1 MRVFDWLVVGTIVT
15 CVLLWLGNFRFEV
28 HIVPIPPKNP
38 KRHIEGPREIEFGNK
53 SFRGYSLEGSRDD
66 KLSKL
71 HIVFSTGCNF
81 YQNWQSLLVFHSAM
95 VVNQPGYITRIAS
108 GCLEEEQKE
117 IFEQYKYRV
126 HFTPDYSVD
135 AKSKKSFHYNNK
147 PYGVQHWLA
156 NAKPAVSEDTIVVII
171 DPDMIFLR
179 PITAQIKG
187 NPLNLYLKDFDPTK
201 DTIPLKV
208 QRRVPASALYGIG
221 APWTTPEYNTDFNRS
236 YICGS
241 SSPCLKVT
249 WAEGVRSYAVGPP
262 YLVHVKDLVGLAGK
276 WAEFMPRVF
285 ERHTSVLA
293 DMYAY
298 SMAAAH
304 LELPH
309 FTLNS
314 YMVSNIND
322 EEGWA
327 HVDALGKKVCSAM
340 DYVYQDIRKMQS
352 GTYTGKYTI
361 PEYIYPSAL
370 LPNFLHYCQPY
381 HVGQWFFHKLRFK
394 QSMMTCDSP
403 LLSSLSPD
411 IASIFHTKHA
421 GKTVEITPRQTSRG
435 GFALCTIHAAINR
448 MLIYYKHKM
457 CRGGI
462 KKANLNMTESD
473 E

>member
-1 MRVFDWLVVGTIVT
+1 MRVFDWLVVGTIVA

-28 HIVPIPPKNP
+28 HIVPIAPKNP
-38 KRHIEGPREIEFGNK
+38 NRHIEGPREIESGNK
-53 SFRGYSLEGSRDD
+53 NFRGHSLEGSSDD
-66 KLSKL
+66 KL

-95 VVNQPGYITRIAS
+95 VVNQPGDITRIAS
-108 GCLEEEQKE
+108 GCSEKEQRE

-126 HFTPDYSVD
+126 HFTPDYCVD

-156 NAKPAVSEDTIVVII
+156 NAKPAVSEDTIVIII

-187 NPLNLYLKDFDPTK
+187 NPLNLYLKDFDPSK
-201 DTIPLKV
+201 DTIPTKV

-241 SSPCLKVT
+241 NSPCLKVT

-262 YLVHVKDLVGLAGK
+262 YLVHVKDLVGLADK

-304 LELPH
+304 LQLPH

-340 DYVYQDIRKMQS
+340 HYVYQDIRKMQS
-352 GTYTGKYTI
+352 GTYTGKK
-361 PEYIYPSAL
+361 
-370 LPNFLHYCQPY
+370 H
-381 HVGQWFFHKLRFK
+381 
-394 QSMMTCDSP
+394 DS
-403 LLSSLSPD
+403 
-411 IASIFHTKHA
+411 
-421 GKTVEITPRQTSRG
+421 KTVEITPRQASRG

-448 MLIYYKHKM
+448 MLIYYKYKM

-462 KKANLNMTESD
+462 NGMNLNLTESV
-473 E
+473 EKPMWMSC